1 LIKWKKIIKE
11 SLLNKVNIY
20 EEYLTLKKIRGERIK
35 KLLIKFGDN
44 KEVIFND
51 INSFSELGNVFKA

>member
-1 LIKWKKIIKE
+1 MIKWKKIIKE